1 MMSKSGDVYNP
12 DIGSPVQLREVI
24 SRGTSSSSRP
34 KTCFLEDKG
43 LSADH
48 QQVLKSNSLERAAT
62 QRVTPHVPLQ
72 TPPLKSN
79 LLAIRHTPLSVT
91 KSLDSSPFIHK
102 KKLSERI
109 SEKLSPRSQR
119 RTVPADLVNSDNK
132 CTSCGF
138 PIPEEQRVS
147 VTGKG
152 GYRRLFHVGC
162 FKCSVCDTALTLK
175 SYKKQNMDSGQ
186 LFCETHYLQS
196 KAKGGGGG
204 RGKEEQTPDF
214 IEMMFKLQGNRFDDQ
229 RFDMSNFVKAPDFIE
244 LLALHQSRRYED
256 QRCALPL
263 TLQTPPEET
272 VVVEKKKKEIGA
284 VLELLRKPGPYPMVF
299 RPLNGGY
306 WIESQ
311 DFTGEEEDNSVD
323 TDVQIQTD
331 KSAHYYREHFL
342 GKEHFNCYTHD
353 DNLGPIVMSFREE
366 STTSNEEQVRAILRT
381 KYCTRHAVFPIT
393 VVGDSLNPVKIAKL
407 MNDEITV
414 DRFNPVLTTKGSRMI
429 VQFDEHR
436 LTNQFKF
443 GIIYQTFGQTKEEEL
458 FGNISHSNALEE
470 FLNVLGEKVQ
480 LKNFKGYRGGLD
492 ILHGQTGSESIFTEF
507 QNKEIMFHV
516 STLLPHTEG
525 DPQQLQRKRHIG
537 NDIVAIIFQ
546 EENTPFVPNMIA
558 SHFLHTF
565 IIVQPI
571 DPNTDHTKY
580 KVEVTARDDVPF
592 FGPKLPQ
599 PTIFV
604 KGPEFQKFLLT
615 KLLNAEMASYKAEQF
630 SKLEVRTR
638 AALLDCLYHDLHK
651 KSSEVYGFSPLPVS
665 KDTPRLIDS
674 VKRALGG
681 KGRSQSID
689 SAVQSS
695 VGRKIN
701 GAQLPTVGEDEKNK
715 VSPSSPKKSIPL
727 SAGSLDRKQRDKG
740 VHRMDST
747 STQSS
752 YKTCGSAP
760 PSLQSS
766 PSSLSA
772 SSLRFNHQHVSPSGS
787 ECSFNSLEDFTAN
800 PIANQEDS
808 DTGMESMSS
817 AGTPSAH
824 LKNSLSNCFS
834 EDGCVCDT
842 EIQCDLSPVKSYE
855 QMKSE
860 IQRLKTDRAELQRQN
875 MAFQK
880 EIKDLSE
887 NKGRLQS
894 ELYNAMKD
902 IKQLKRSAIEI
913 SPEAQ
918 V

>member
-1 MMSKSGDVYNP
+1 
-12 DIGSPVQLREVI
+12 
-24 SRGTSSSSRP
+24 
-34 KTCFLEDKG
+34 
-43 LSADH
+43 
-48 QQVLKSNSLERAAT
+48 
-62 QRVTPHVPLQ
+62 
-72 TPPLKSN
+72 
-79 LLAIRHTPLSVT
+79 
-91 KSLDSSPFIHK
+91 
-102 KKLSERI
+102 
-109 SEKLSPRSQR
+109 
-119 RTVPADLVNSDNK
+119 
-132 CTSCGF
+132 
-138 PIPEEQRVS
+138 
-147 VTGKG
+147 
-152 GYRRLFHVGC
+152 
-162 FKCSVCDTALTLK
+162 
-175 SYKKQNMDSGQ
+175 MDSNQ

-214 IEMMFKLQGNRFDDQ
+214 IEMMFKIQGNRFDDQ
-229 RFDMSNFVKAPDFIE
+229 RFDMSNFVK
-244 LLALHQSRRYED
+244 
-256 QRCALPL
+256 
-263 TLQTPPEET
+263 TPPEET

-284 VLELLRKPGPYPMVF
+284 VLELLRRPGPYPMVF

-311 DFTGEEEDNSVD
+311 DFTGEVEDNSIH

-366 STTSNEEQVRAILRT
+366 STSDEEQVRAILRT
-381 KYCTRHAVFPIT
+381 KFCTRHAVFPIT
-393 VVGDSLNPVKIAKL
+393 AVGDGLNPVKIAKL

-458 FGNISHSNALEE
+458 FGNVSHSNALEE

-565 IIVQPI
+565 IVVQPI

-599 PTIFV
+599 PTIFA

-630 SKLEVRTR
+630 SKLEIRTR
-638 AALLDCLYHDLHK
+638 AALLDCLYQDLHK

-689 SAVQSS
+689 SAVQGN
-695 VGRKIN
+695 VGRKSN
-701 GAQLPTVGEDEKNK
+701 GTQLPTVGEDEKNK

-740 VHRMDST
+740 
-747 STQSS
+747 
-752 YKTCGSAP
+752 
-760 PSLQSS
+760 
-766 PSSLSA
+766 
-772 SSLRFNHQHVSPSGS
+772 FNHQHVSPSGS

-817 AGTPSAH
+817 AGTPNAQ
-824 LKNSLSNCFS
+824 LKNSMSNCFS
-834 EDGCVCDT
+834 EDGCICDT
-842 EIQCDLSPVKSYE
+842 EIQYDLSPVKSYE

-875 MAFQK
+875 MAFQR
-880 EIKDLSE
+880 EIKDLNE
-887 NKGRLQS
+887 NKGKLQS
-894 ELYNAMKD
+894 ELYNVMKD
-902 IKQLKRSAIEI
+902 IRQMKRSAIEI